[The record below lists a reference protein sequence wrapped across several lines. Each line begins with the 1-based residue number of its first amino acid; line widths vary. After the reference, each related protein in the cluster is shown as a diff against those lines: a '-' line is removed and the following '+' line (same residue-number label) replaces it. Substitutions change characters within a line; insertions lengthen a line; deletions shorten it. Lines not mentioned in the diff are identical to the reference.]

1 MRRSKHY
8 HIVMLSCAGFIAA
21 SCAPPPPSSR
31 LPPPS
36 AVHTEEFAII
46 FGRDTSAYELITSC
60 FGSIMSDLE
69 LPQPRVHI
77 HYELLFGSDLQ
88 PHNLNMAIW
97 RDSAQPPSPA
107 AQIART
113 VVRSDSVITEVW
125 RGTDFQTQRYAAQPN
140 SFPWMTSYT
149 ALLMHLV
156 RMFYTE
162 DIKDVRLFWIATG
175 GATFVAALLR
185 RTAHLV
191 IGGFG
196 SALGRTRVSRTGVLE
211 GAVGEDGLV

>member
-1 MRRSKHY
+1 
-8 HIVMLSCAGFIAA
+8 
-21 SCAPPPPSSR
+21 
-31 LPPPS
+31 
-36 AVHTEEFAII
+36 
-46 FGRDTSAYELITSC
+46 
-60 FGSIMSDLE
+60 MSDLE

-162 DIKDVRLFWIATG
+162 DVKDVRLFWIATG
-175 GATFVAALLR
+175 GHTPRAHLRR
-185 RTAHLV
+185 RTA
-191 IGGFG
+191 GFG
-196 SALGRTRVSRTGVLE
+196 IFAFCSGLGWNPVSRTGVPE
-211 GAVGEDGLV
+211 GGVVGGLGAPRRKIA